1 MDKTMTK
8 STANS
13 TTQFVDR
20 LKSAGSKT
28 LGILQKIGK
37 SMVFPI
43 ACLPAAAL
51 FLRIGAAIQ
60 TAGSN
65 NSIEVIYWI
74 GYVMSK
80 MGGVVFDY
88 LPAIFAVGVG
98 FGFSK
103 DHRGE
108 AALVSFLAYLLITA
122 LVQGFSFAGQTAG
135 AMDKNS
141 AEFYKTQPGSMTLT
155 SLIYHGA
162 LVNDGGVSSLLYLT
176 VSYYDP
182 QAAEMV
188 YNNVWLM
195 NLGVFGGIMAGLI
208 GAWTYN
214 KYSSVQLHP
223 ALGFF
228 SGRRF
233 TPLAVLFFAMLW
245 SWPIAIVWPW
255 INWALIQMS
264 EALVN
269 TPATAAGLYAFL
281 NRLLIPFGL
290 HQVLN
295 AYFWF
300 QMPIVTSGAVVID
313 GFTVAADGT
322 VTQVTDVTISSGTQL
337 FYWEPDTTG
346 QNGDADLLPQITP
359 VLGDLNAFLSASG
372 GVNIAAVDST
382 GQLVYFEGD
391 ASYAL
396 MQSAHVGT
404 YQTGFFPVMMFG
416 LPAVGIGIAYSAD
429 KQYRKQVL
437 MYMGTAAIVSFL
449 TGITEPLEFA
459 FMFISP
465 ALYFGYALL
474 SGLVAGFTVATGA
487 SFGFGFS
494 AGLIDFALSI
504 QTAANLSTG
513 VSSAWNG
520 YASIFWVLFMG
531 IICVPA
537 YFFMTVGIIKYT
549 DVATPGR
556 NGNLTGITG
565 NDDNA
570 SSGVTASTIAGA
582 KNAKDAKNIEMAQAT
597 MKLVGPENL
606 LNIDNCITRVRL
618 KVKDNKSITNEQAAK
633 IGYRGMSKPGS
644 ENLQFIIGPE
654 SEQIAIKMQAM
665 YDEWKRTG
673 TLPYETSKTKEA
685 SVKTTSSK
693 KSTAKK
699 SKSKS
704 TKSKKK

>member
-1 MDKTMTK
+1 MDKTIT
-8 STANS
+8 SATNS

-65 NSIEVIYWI
+65 NSIETIYWI

-122 LVQGFSFAGQTAG
+122 LVQGFSFAGQSAAKMNSDAEAG
-135 AMDKNS
+135 S
-141 AEFYKTQPGSMTLT
+141 LTLT

-162 LVNDGGVSSLLYLT
+162 LVNDAGVSSVLYLT

-188 YNNVWLM
+188 YVNVWLM

-233 TPLAVLFFAMLW
+233 APLAVLVVAMLW

-300 QMPIVTSGAVVID
+300 QMPIVTSGAVIVD
-313 GFTVAADGT
+313 GFVVAADGT
-322 VTQVTDVTISSGTQL
+322 QTMVNDVVIESGTQL
-337 FYWEPDTTG
+337 FYWEADSTG
-346 QNGDADLLPQITP
+346 TSGDADLLPDITP
-359 VLGDLNAFLSASG
+359 VLGDLNAFLAASG

-382 GQLVYFEGD
+382 GQLVYFTGE
-391 ASYAL
+391 ASYSL
-396 MQSAHVGT
+396 FQSAHVGT
-404 YQTGFFPVMMFG
+404 YQTGFFPIMMFG
-416 LPAVGIGIAYSAD
+416 LPAVGLGIAYSAEKD
-429 KQYRKQVL
+429 YRKQVF
-437 MYMGTAAIVSFL
+437 MYMGTAAMVSFL

-513 VSSAWNG
+513 VSSAWGG

-531 IICVPA
+531 ILCVPA

-556 NGNLTGITG
+556 NGNLTGLTG
-565 NDDNA
+565 NNDDNA
-570 SSGVTASTIAGA
+570 SNAATASSIAGA
-582 KNAKDAKNIEMAQAT
+582 KNAKDAKNIQMAIDT
-597 MKLVGPENL
+597 MKLVGVENL
-606 LNIDNCITRVRL
+606 VNIDNCITRVRL

-673 TLPYETSKTKEA
+673 KLPFE
-685 SVKTTSSK
+685 TTSSK
-693 KSTAKK
+693 ASSTVKKSSKKKSTTKKTTKK
-699 SKSKS
+699 SKK
-704 TKSKKK
+704 